1 MRFIQKRSVASGLV
15 LWLAI
20 AAVLGTGFL
29 MRADGTRAANA
40 GVTALATLR
49 FSPNAVSIGTGDS
62 VTFTLGGGGHV
73 VDLQDVF
80 PDIPLDATHA
90 SGSAGPFAMSGTYY
104 YYCSIHANASLAT
117 EAHVQANDAMVGKIV
132 VTGAASPTATA
143 TTAVPTAAAT
153 TAVPTSTVPATP
165 KPTTV
170 VPPTTAAPTTTAV
183 APAPPKT
190 GTGLASADGIGW
202 PLALMLGLVSAVVL
216 GASGLLLS
224 RRR

>member
-1 MRFIQKRSVASGLV
+1 MRFIQKRTVAIGLV
-15 LWLAI
+15 SWLAL
-20 AAVLGTGFL
+20 AAILGTGFL
-29 MRADGTRAANA
+29 MRPDGTEAANA

-49 FSPNAVSIGTGDS
+49 FSPNVSTVTTGDS

-73 VDLQDVF
+73 VDLKDVF

-90 SGSAGPFAMSGTYY
+90 SGSAGPFTTPGTYY
-104 YYCSIHANASLAT
+104 YYCSIHASSSQAT
-117 EAHVQANDAMVGKIV
+117 EEHVQANDAMVGKIV
-132 VTGAASPTATA
+132 VTGAAIPTATA
-143 TTAVPTAAAT
+143 TTAVPTATAT

-190 GTGLASADGIGW
+190 GTGLASADGTGW
-202 PLALMLGLVSAVVL
+202 RLALMLGLVSAVAL
-216 GASGLLLS
+216 GASGLLLN